1 MTVMNLDKPKAA
13 AKPELLLTD
22 PPLSDIGLKG
32 AFACDLA
39 VFFNKSHL
47 IFRS

>member
-32 AFACDLA
+32 AFARAILQ
-39 VFFNKSHL
+39 FFSINR
-47 IFRS
+47 I